1 MAPKAGTRKNKTER
15 APEKTAFGNEAE
27 EADST
32 KTQENAN
39 PMAEASE
46 APKGVASKISLP
58 RTAKKVQPK
67 KEVEVEKE
75 GKKSAI
81 GAQGKAAAASEV
93 PKEGLAKPSS
103 KRVGKKA
110 GQKEEVEVVDLEQEA
125 DDDEEAAPGAKPKG
139 AANDAEENTLESATT
154 ASEAPKVELTK
165 PSRKRSAKKTE
176 KSEEAEAIDL
186 HQDLEEPKAK
196 QPAPKA
202 TKGNKKEALLA
213 KENASSNVK
222 SFLISMPTVVMIFC
236 FQKAD
241 TPVIATP
248 EGPKP
253 PAPKAD
259 VEKAERLHQL
269 KTKFQDL
276 EREFAAFAKSQQKQM
291 KDIHNLMMALSG
303 K

>member
-75 GKKSAI
+75 GKSAKQTTATDSETQESAI

-213 KENASSNVK
+213 KEN
-222 SFLISMPTVVMIFC
+222 
-236 FQKAD
+236 KAD